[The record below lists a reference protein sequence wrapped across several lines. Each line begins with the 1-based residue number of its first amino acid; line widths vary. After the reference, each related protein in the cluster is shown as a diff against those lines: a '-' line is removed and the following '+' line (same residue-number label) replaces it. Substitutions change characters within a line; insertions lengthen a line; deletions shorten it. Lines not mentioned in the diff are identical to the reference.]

1 MVGTQQNVGP
11 LVRSST
17 RIINYIFIGNSI
29 FIYII
34 LNIIFYIILTSY
46 QQNTRILNIKLPME
60 VSMKK
65 KTITKLL

>member
-1 MVGTQQNVGP
+1 VVGTQQNVGP